1 MSLSRRRKMPMF
13 ISIVE
18 EQERDVDRIISTT
31 KNVEEV
37 QQTVV
42 TWMVCFDHW
51 LIMSDNRWDVAEE
64 EQNEQMIRR
73 TIHRH
78 TE

>member
-1 MSLSRRRKMPMF
+1 MSLSRRKKMPMF

-42 TWMVCFDHW
+42 TWMVRFDH
-51 LIMSDNRWDVAEE
+51 
-64 EQNEQMIRR
+64 
-73 TIHRH
+73 
-78 TE
+78 

>member
-42 TWMVCFDHW
+42 TWMVCFDH
-51 LIMSDNRWDVAEE
+51 
-64 EQNEQMIRR
+64 
-73 TIHRH
+73 
-78 TE
+78 